1 MKYCSKCLFP
11 DTKPDLKF
19 DENDVCDACVNATKK
34 DNTNW
39 VSRRH
44 ELEIILEKNRSKDG
58 SRYDCII
65 PVSGGKDSTYQTH
78 VIKNEFGLNPLI
90 VNFHPINQTELGR
103 KNLEN
108 IKNLG
113 VDCIEISANPQVYRK
128 IAKMGLE
135 DLGDPM
141 WPEHIG
147 LFTVPVRIAVS
158 YKVPLIVWG
167 ENPQLEYG
175 GSAEIS
181 GNPNID
187 KEYCYKH
194 GGYFMDKISTE
205 DLVKYNFDLKD
216 LLPFIFPSNEEIMQ
230 AGIKGIFLGYYLKW
244 DARKQLE
251 VVKKLG
257 FQTLGRPCEGTFT
270 DYENLDS
277 PIVPMHDYFKFLK
290 FGYGRATDQAS
301 IDIRNNRLSRIEA
314 LKLIKSNEGK
324 IPLEYFD
331 DFLKNFDLSKDEFL
345 KICEKWTNKEIF
357 KTDEH
362 GILYRDENNNLE
374 KKKYD
379 NN

>member
-1 MKYCSKCLFP
+1 
-11 DTKPDLKF
+11 
-19 DENDVCDACVNATKK
+19 
-34 DNTNW
+34 
-39 VSRRH
+39 
-44 ELEIILEKNRSKDG
+44 
-58 SRYDCII
+58 
-65 PVSGGKDSTYQTH
+65 
-78 VIKNEFGLNPLI
+78 
-90 VNFHPINQTELGR
+90 
-103 KNLEN
+103 
-108 IKNLG
+108 
-113 VDCIEISANPQVYRK
+113 
-128 IAKMGLE
+128 MGLV

-158 YKVPLIVWG
+158 YKIPLIVWG

-205 DLVKYNFDLKD
+205 ELVKYNFDSKD
-216 LLPFIFPSNEEIMQ
+216 LLPFIFPSDEEIMQ

-277 PIVPMHDYFKFLK
+277 PIVP
-290 FGYGRATDQAS
+290 
-301 IDIRNNRLSRIEA
+301 RNLDMDV
-314 LKLIKSNEGK
+314 LLIK
-324 IPLEYFD
+324 
-331 DFLKNFDLSKDEFL
+331 
-345 KICEKWTNKEIF
+345 
-357 KTDEH
+357 H
-362 GILYRDENNNLE
+362 Q
-374 KKKYD
+374 
-379 NN
+379 